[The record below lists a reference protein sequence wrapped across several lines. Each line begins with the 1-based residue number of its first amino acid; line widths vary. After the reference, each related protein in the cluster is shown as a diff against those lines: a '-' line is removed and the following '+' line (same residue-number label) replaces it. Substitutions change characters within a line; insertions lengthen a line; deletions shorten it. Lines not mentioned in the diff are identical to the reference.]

1 VESFPLRTKLNIP
14 SARADL
20 VSRSRLDTVLNG
32 ALQPGV
38 KLILVSAPAGSGK
51 TSLLADWLS
60 RCNLRTAWLSLDAED
75 NDPARF
81 WEYVT
86 RALTQAVP
94 ELAEDFMPLLINSQ
108 PFNPKII
115 LTTLLGILGEWTAPE
130 IRAPLLLSLDD
141 FHLISNPEIQE
152 GIGFW
157 LEHAPTNLRLLIS
170 TRYDPP
176 YKLARLRASGQLVEI
191 RQDDLRFNAEEVQ
204 SFLLDK
210 MKLDLSNEDIASLLE
225 RTEGWVTGLQ
235 LAALS
240 LQSLTDRHGF
250 IQALTGTHRHIAD
263 YLMEEVL
270 HRIPSEIQDFL
281 LVTSILERFDA
292 HLCDWVMGRQDSQT
306 MIAELERTNLFI
318 VPLDSERCW
327 YRYHHMFR
335 EHLQHRLRLAQ
346 RVRLNELHLRA
357 ATALAEA
364 GLPSE
369 AIGHAL
375 AAHQPQAALR
385 IIEAEGDAQWN
396 SGGLTTLIDW
406 LEKLPKEVLLSSAR
420 ACILFAWAIVLN
432 GRLGRISEA
441 EQYMAAAQTALLA
454 QNTSPGE
461 GAPLIL
467 WGMWHT
473 TNAVLGSMM
482 EDHPRAISGAHK
494 ALELLTPENPAWR
507 GAAAV
512 SLGHAY
518 LIEGDVRAA
527 IHAYRQAILAN
538 RQSGNLQMTIRS
550 QIYLAI
556 QLTYHGELY
565 EAVRTCE
572 EIIAGFSY
580 HGRAVHPMLAGAYMV
595 FAWVYLQWDR
605 LDEAESMAEKACQLG
620 RQWENAGMVYLG
632 LMVLTHIYLGRQAYE
647 RALDFLDE
655 AEQLARRNQTI
666 QTYFIEIE
674 NARVWIW
681 LAQGELDQVRDW
693 LAGTV
698 MDAELTYECEPR
710 YVAIARAEI
719 AIGTPAKAL
728 ALLERLAR
736 ADQAG
741 ERITN
746 LIEIHILQA
755 LALAQTGETQA
766 SMEAFAL
773 ALNYGARGG
782 YRRVFLD
789 IGAALVPL
797 LQKAAR
803 QEVHGEYAQSLLTAL
818 GSSFTPDLTSA
829 EITHR
834 RAQTLTLKPLLE
846 EPLTIREIEILKL
859 IVAGKSNPQ
868 IAGELYLSI
877 NTVKV
882 HIKNIYGKL
891 GVESRTQAIARYRE
905 LGLE

>member
-1 VESFPLRTKLNIP
+1 MESFHLRTKLNIP
-14 SARADL
+14 LARPGL
-20 VSRSRLDTVLNG
+20 VSRSRLYVTLNSG
-32 ALQPGV
+32 LQPGA
-38 KLILVSAPAGSGK
+38 KLILISASAGSGK
-51 TSLLADWLS
+51 SSLIADWLS

-86 RALTQAVP
+86 RALAQAVP
-94 ELAEDFMPLLINSQ
+94 ELAEDLLPLLINSQ

-115 LTTLLGILGEWTAPE
+115 LTSLLGILGEWAAAE
-130 IRAPLLLSLDD
+130 IRVPLLLGLDD

-152 GIGFW
+152 EIGFW
-157 LEHAPTNLRLLIS
+157 LEHAPANLRLLIS

-191 RQDDLRFNAEEVQ
+191 RQEDLRFNSEEVQ

-270 HRIPSEIQDFL
+270 HHIPSEVQEFL

-292 HLCDWVMGRQDSQT
+292 HLCDRVTGRQDSQI

-346 RVRLNELHLRA
+346 RARLNELHLRA

-375 AAHQPQAALR
+375 AANEPHTALR

-406 LEKLPKEVLLSSAR
+406 LEKLPKEVLFSSAR

-432 GRLGRISEA
+432 GRLGRIKEA
-441 EQYMAAAQTALLA
+441 EEYMAAARTTLLA
-454 QNTSPGE
+454 QGVTSQDIPQS
-461 GAPLIL
+461 IL
-467 WGMWHT
+467 RGMWHT
-473 TNAVLGSMM
+473 TDALLGSVTG
-482 EDHPRAISGAHK
+482 DHLRAISGAHK

-518 LIEGDVRAA
+518 SIEGNVRAA

-550 QIYLAI
+550 QIYLAT
-556 QLTYHGELY
+556 QLFYHGELH
-565 EAVRTCE
+565 ESAKLCE
-572 EIIAGFSY
+572 EIIAGFSH
-580 HGRAVHPMLAGAYMV
+580 HGRVIHPMLAGAYMV
-595 FAWVYLQWDR
+595 LACAYTQWDR
-605 LDEAESMAEKACQLG
+605 LDEAESLAEKAGQLG
-620 RQWENAGMVYLG
+620 AQWENEGMVYLG
-632 LMVLTHIYLGRQAYE
+632 LMALTHVYLGRQAYE
-647 RALDFLDE
+647 RALGFLDDAE
-655 AEQLARRNQTI
+655 ALARRNQTI

-674 NARVWIW
+674 STRVYIW
-681 LAQGELDQVRDW
+681 LAQGELDKVRDW
-693 LAGTV
+693 LAGV
-698 MDAELTYECEPR
+698 DLDEELAYERESR
-710 YVAIARAEI
+710 YLAIARAEI
-719 AIGTPAKAL
+719 ILGDPTAAL
-728 ALLERLAR
+728 ALLEHLAR
-736 ADQAG
+736 ANKAD
-741 ERITN
+741 ERVVD

-755 LALAQTGETQA
+755 LALAKAGKTQA
-766 SMEAFAL
+766 SAEVFAQ
-773 ALNYGARGG
+773 ALSYGARGG

-797 LQKAAR
+797 LQEAAQ
-803 QEVHGEYAQSLLTAL
+803 QEVHGEYAQSLLNAL
-818 GSSFTPDLTSA
+818 GASFTPDPTIA

-834 RAQTLTLKPLLE
+834 RAQALALKPLLE

-891 GVESRTQAIARYRE
+891 GVESRTQAVARYHE
-905 LGLE
+905 LGLG